1 LFSLFF
7 VSRLLC
13 ALEGNYLDPEA
24 DNEVEEHVD
33 GGDKDDKLQSLNFTC
48 SIPTVGG
55 RGFIEVN
62 LFLGLSFSWFSLIC

>member
-1 LFSLFF
+1 MSSLFF

-33 GGDKDDKLQSLNFTC
+33 GADKDDKLQSLNFTC
-48 SIPTVGG
+48 SVPAVAG
-55 RGFIEVN
+55 RGFIEVD
-62 LFLGLSFSWFSLIC
+62 LFLSLLFSCLGMIC